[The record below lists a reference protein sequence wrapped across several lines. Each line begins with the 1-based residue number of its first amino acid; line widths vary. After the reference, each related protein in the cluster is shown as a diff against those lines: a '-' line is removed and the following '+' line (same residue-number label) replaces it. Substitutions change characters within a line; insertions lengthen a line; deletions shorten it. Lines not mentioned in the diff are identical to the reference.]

1 MIIELEGEELGEGG
15 RELEPTENRG
25 SPPGMGVG
33 ENGERAL
40 GGLTRQGDVFLGR
53 EGETQ
58 VPETLK
64 GRAVEEKSGFFEHGV
79 GSLLIKPEILPIV
92 RKPKFP
98 TST

>member
-1 MIIELEGEELGEGG
+1 
-15 RELEPTENRG
+15 
-25 SPPGMGVG
+25 MGIG
-33 ENGERAL
+33 ENGRRRVAHAL
-40 GGLTRQGDVFLGR
+40 GVLTKRGDLFLGR

-64 GRAVEEKSGFFEHGV
+64 GKAVEEKSGFFEHGV
-79 GSLLIKPEILPIV
+79 GSLLTKPEILPVV